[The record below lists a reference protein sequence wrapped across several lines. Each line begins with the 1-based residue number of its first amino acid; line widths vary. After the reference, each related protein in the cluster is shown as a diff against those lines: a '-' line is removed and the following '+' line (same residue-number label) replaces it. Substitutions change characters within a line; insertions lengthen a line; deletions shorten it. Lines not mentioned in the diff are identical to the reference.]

1 MALANIRMT
10 RILLPLCVVVVA
22 LNSHADARR
31 PEAQHPITVS
41 QLLRQIR
48 AIKYTHTVDGYQIK
62 CDRTKALVWGKPIKF
77 NANHPQDSEATLID
91 LEKNKIVRTFGLSS
105 GIFGA
110 GFLKDGQRLNIESGN
125 GVVIDLRT
133 ASEINYD
140 YYFDTEGKYEECP
153 EFKGQSFLR
162 YSR

>member
-1 MALANIRMT
+1 MT

-31 PEAQHPITVS
+31 PETQHPISVS

-62 CDRTKALVWGKPIKF
+62 CDRTKALVWGKPIRF

-91 LEKNKIVRTFGLSS
+91 LEKNKIVRTFGVSS

-110 GFLKDGQRLNIESGN
+110 GFMKDGQRLNIESGT
-125 GVVIDLRT
+125 GVMIDLRT

-140 YYFDTEGKYEECP
+140 YYFDIEGKYEECP
-153 EFKGQSFLR
+153 DFKGQSFLR